1 MRRLSSID
9 LARAFG
15 VGAAGEHPLL
25 RLPRSWRH
33 GRAGTAFVGAV
44 SGVSVLV
51 LALLGVVPT
60 LPGLAVVAAFGL
72 GLLAARLTS
81 RSSRERAEAATLAGH
96 HAPLFDHLPLGT
108 LVVRAP

>member
-1 MRRLSSID
+1 MSSID
-9 LARAFG
+9 LARTFG
-15 VGAAGEHPLL
+15 VDAAGEHHLL
-25 RLPRSWRH
+25 RLPRSWR
-33 GRAGTAFVGAV
+33 RRRSSTAFVV

-81 RSSRERAEAATLAGH
+81 RSSRERAEAARLGGH
-96 HAPLFDHLPLGT
+96 YPPLFDHLPLGT
-108 LVVRAP
+108 LVVRASDLELL